1 MSLTAVSLAWAFLQ
15 ITVLCGVSLTFA
27 WALRGRRPQFAS
39 ALLTGA
45 CVASVFL
52 ALVATMPLCQWT
64 FATPEQIA
72 KTESSLITNSLPK
85 TSTSSKSNSIDIST
99 QNPQSMDEPVEVS
112 SDRVRQ
118 TSGLETLRNLI
129 SPYLHRMDRE
139 IRDAEAWQKP
149 VQETRNVSLTLLA
162 FLGLGLMS
170 LLWCSSWLAMRHILD
185 KSVPVEDV
193 DLLWLVAEQAKAF
206 QLKRLPAVRE
216 SNLIPIGA
224 TVGWRNVTVLLHT
237 DWREW
242 SHDEKRA
249 VVAHELAHAARQD
262 FAWVMLSSWTRIVL
276 FFHPMV
282 HALIHRLRLEQ
293 ELAADQLAAG
303 KLGNA
308 KAYGRALASL
318 ALRSQRTGRTSNA
331 EFGSMLSAGQIC
343 VTRRVMM
350 LKQGSLKPIP
360 FQSRWSVWAVAV
372 IACSA
377 IPLAGLRGTTQEP
390 ISETAP
396 TKLLANDAD
405 AGKGLRPSS
414 LSKEF
419 RLAHP
424 DLRFPG
430 VTALR
435 PSRLRSGEFGPEVA
449 WLLEYYTTM
458 VMGQPMPDKATVYGE
473 CNIHIDWH
481 DETRAHGQLSVEAS
495 VKNADQALKGQLKRL
510 NDYQTSLNGYDSFP
524 NGYTPKVLS
533 EEKANGR
540 TIAGIAT
547 RPFFT
552 SPDKWVIDDEQGFF
566 CGALEE
572 ARRYAN
578 GERSEADSIPEPLR
592 KEFSESAAAFV
603 FPDCEPWFATIEAFT
618 KGSAKESEFRMFTSQ
633 LEGVRCIGLFVDGY
647 NTPACKLKAIA
658 LNEQSATRVASKIT
672 MFLEMGKL
680 ALSAGLPESDVATTE
695 ILKSMLE
702 TAKIET
708 SGTEVSLTFDIF
720 APSLR
725 SHQLI
730 SCFQTEGWINLGLS
744 STALASEAVKASD
757 SLTSIDA
764 TTNSAA
770 VKNGA
775 TLTPQGTTQTM
786 PNLFGQTLDATSY
799 RGKTVRFSVDV
810 QGDERYENQAG
821 VFALASR
828 QEGVVPWVGPE
839 RVPLIKSS
847 PYVAHRTLAAVSS
860 AADGL
865 SAFSEA
871 IQSKRQEAFVEPST
885 SAAWKQLNV
894 QFDVPNDAEHISFG
908 CYTKIAK
915 LHVRDARFQIIHG
928 AETGNTPASQSKLAT
943 ADIPYNVML
952 VPGYEIRREPTNL
965 DFSQSTIETVWQAAR
980 SSNEQSR

>member
-1 MSLTAVSLAWAFLQ
+1 MSFTAVSLAWAFLQ
-15 ITVLCGVSLTFA
+15 ITVLCGVSLTLA
-27 WALRGRRPQFAS
+27 WMLRGRRPQFAS

-45 CVASVFL
+45 CVASVVL
-52 ALVATMPLCQWT
+52 ALVAMMPLCQWT
-64 FATPEQIA
+64 FAIPEQIA
-72 KTESSLITNSLPK
+72 KTESSLITNSLPT
-85 TSTSSKSNSIDIST
+85 TSTGSKSNSIDMST
-99 QNPQSMDEPVEVS
+99 QNPQSMDESIEGS
-112 SDRVRQ
+112 SDRMRQ
-118 TSGLETLRNLI
+118 TSGLEALRNLI

-149 VQETRNVSLTLLA
+149 VQETRNVSMTLLA
-162 FLGLGLMS
+162 LLGLGLMS
-170 LLWCSSWLAMRHILD
+170 LLWCSSWLAMRHILHQ
-185 KSVPVEDV
+185 STPVEDN
-193 DLLWLVAEQAKAF
+193 DLLGLVAEQAKAF

-216 SNLIPIGA
+216 SILIPIGA
-224 TVGWRNVTVLLHT
+224 TVGWRNVTVLVHT

-242 SHDEKRA
+242 SDDEKRA

-276 FFHPMV
+276 FFHPVV

-360 FQSRWSVWAVAV
+360 FQSRWSVWAVAA

-396 TKLLANDAD
+396 AKEASLNAD

-424 DLRFPG
+424 ALRFPG
-430 VTALR
+430 VTALK

-458 VMGQPMPDKATVYGE
+458 VMGQPLPDKATVYGE

-495 VKNADQALKGQLKRL
+495 VKNADQALAGQLKRL
-510 NDYQTSLNGYDSFP
+510 NDYQTSLDGYDAFP

-552 SPDKWVIDDEQGFF
+552 SPNKWVVDDEQGFF
-566 CGALEE
+566 CGTLEE

-578 GERSEADSIPEPLR
+578 GERSETDSIPEALR

-603 FPDCEPWFATIEAFT
+603 FPDCEPWFATIEAFA

-647 NTPACKLKAIA
+647 NAPACKLKAIA
-658 LNEQSATRVASKIT
+658 LNEQSAARVATKIT
-672 MFLEMGKL
+672 MLLEMGKL

-744 STALASEAVKASD
+744 STALASEALAESD
-757 SLTSIDA
+757 STKSINA
-764 TTNSAA
+764 TVNGSP
-770 VKNGA
+770 VKTGA

-810 QGDERYENQAG
+810 QCDEGYENQAG
-821 VFALASR
+821 VFVLASR
-828 QEGVVPWVGPE
+828 QESVVPLVGPE
-839 RVPLIKSS
+839 RVPMAKSS

-860 AADGL
+860 AADGR

-871 IQSKRQEAFVEPST
+871 IQAKRQEAFVEPST
-885 SAAWKQLNV
+885 SATWKQLYV
-894 QFDVPNDAEHISFG
+894 QFEVPNDAEHISFG

-915 LHVRDARFQIIHG
+915 LHVRDARFWIVDG
-928 AETGNTPASQSKLAT
+928 TETDSTAALPSKLAT
-943 ADIPYNVML
+943 SDIPYNMML
-952 VPGYEIRREPTNL
+952 VPGYEIQREPTNL
-965 DFSQSTIETVWQAAR
+965 DFVKSTIETVWEAAR
-980 SSNEQSR
+980 ASNQQSR

>member
-1 MSLTAVSLAWAFLQ
+1 MSFTPVSLTWGFLQ
-15 ITVLCGVSLTFA
+15 ITILCGVFLTLA
-27 WALRGRRPQFAS
+27 WALRGRRPQFVT

-52 ALVATMPLCQWT
+52 ALVAMMPLCQWT
-64 FATPEQIA
+64 YAIPEHIA
-72 KTESSLITNSLPK
+72 KAESSLTTNSLPI
-85 TSTSSKSNSIDIST
+85 TSVGSDSNPIDISM
-99 QNPQSMDEPVEVS
+99 QSLQSIDEPVGNGG
-112 SDRVRQ
+112 DRMRQ
-118 TSGLETLRNLI
+118 TSGLELFRNLI
-129 SPYLHRMDRE
+129 SPYLHRIDRE
-139 IRDAEAWQKP
+139 IRDAESWQKP
-149 VQETRNVSLTLLA
+149 GNENRNVSLILLS
-162 FLGLGLMS
+162 LIGLGLMS
-170 LLWCSSWLAMRHILD
+170 LLWCSCWLAMRHILH
-185 KSVPVEDV
+185 KSIPVEDA
-193 DLLWLVAEQAKAF
+193 DLLGLVTEQAKAF
-206 QLKRLPAVRE
+206 RLKRLPAVRE

-224 TVGWRNVTVLLHT
+224 TVGWRNVTVLVHT

-262 FAWVMLSSWTRIVL
+262 FAWVMLSSWTRILL

-318 ALRSQRTGRTSNA
+318 AMRSQRTGRASNA

-350 LKQGSLKPIP
+350 LKQGSLRPME
-360 FQSRWSVWAVAV
+360 FQSRWSIWAVAA

-390 ISETAP
+390 ISETVP
-396 TKLLANDAD
+396 TKQLANDAD
-405 AGKGLRPSS
+405 AGKGLRPRT

-419 RLAHP
+419 RLAYP
-424 DLRFPG
+424 ALRFPG

-458 VMGQPMPDKATVYGE
+458 IMGQPLPDKATVYGE

-524 NGYTPKVLS
+524 NGYTPIVLS

-547 RPFFT
+547 RPFFS

-566 CGALEE
+566 CGTLEE
-572 ARRYAN
+572 ARRYTN
-578 GERSEADSIPEPLR
+578 GERSEADSIPEALR
-592 KEFSESAAAFV
+592 KDFNESAAAFV
-603 FPDCEPWFATIEAFT
+603 FPDCEPWFATIEAFA

-647 NTPACKLKAIA
+647 NAPACKLKAIA
-658 LNEQSATRVASKIT
+658 LNEQSATRVATKIK
-672 MFLEMGKL
+672 MLLEMGKL

-744 STALASEAVKASD
+744 STALASEALAESD
-757 SLTSIDA
+757 STKSIHA
-764 TTNSAA
+764 TVNGSP
-770 VKNGA
+770 VKIGA

-810 QGDERYENQAG
+810 QCDERYENQAG

-828 QEGVVPWVGPE
+828 QEGVVPLVGPE
-839 RVPLIKSS
+839 RVPMTKSS
-847 PYVAHRTLAAVSS
+847 PYVAHRTLAAVSL
-860 AADGL
+860 AADGR

-871 IQSKRQEAFVEPST
+871 IQAKRQEAFVEPSA
-885 SAAWKQLNV
+885 SATWKQLYA
-894 QFDVPNDAEHISFG
+894 QFEVPNDAEHISFG

-915 LHVRDARFQIIHG
+915 LHVRDARFQSVDG
-928 AETGNTPASQSKLAT
+928 LEAGSTAASPSKLAT

-952 VPGYEIRREPTNL
+952 VPDYEIRREPTNL
-965 DFSQSTIETVWQAAR
+965 DFSQSTIETVWEAAR
-980 SSNEQSR
+980 ASNQQSR